1 MNLYKAAISALVL
14 APVVGGISI
23 HMLHNYQEMKQK
35 AENLAGYSQEQLRW
49 RPCWREKTCSTQMLY
64 PVKR

>member
-35 AENLAGYSQEQLRW
+35 AEDLAGYSQEQEAQISLLLSRFFRREYYECSLR
-49 RPCWREKTCSTQMLY
+49 
-64 PVKR
+64 